1 MTGVSTQE
9 VVAGLVAAAQKL
21 EQGQAKAA
29 AAAADFTE
37 ARELVAH
44 ALLGAASG
52 PLLALIDQLRE
63 AAEQA
68 QGIALGRQRIHETI
82 QNAQALGEF

>member
-1 MTGVSTQE
+1 VSTQD
-9 VVAGLVAAAQKL
+9 VVAGLAAAAQKL

-29 AAAADFTE
+29 AAAADFDE

-44 ALLGAASG
+44 ALLGAASA
-52 PLLALIDQLRE
+52 PLLALIDRLRE
-63 AAEQA
+63 GAEQA
-68 QGIALGRQRIHETI
+68 QGIALSRQRIHETI

>member
-1 MTGVSTQE
+1 
-9 VVAGLVAAAQKL
+9 VAGLAAAALKL

-29 AAAADFTE
+29 AAAADFAE

-68 QGIALGRQRIHETI
+68 QGIALSRQRIHETI
-82 QNAQALGEF
+82 QNAQALGDF

>member
-1 MTGVSTQE
+1 VSTQE
-9 VVAGLVAAAQKL
+9 VVAGLAAAVQKL

-29 AAAADFTE
+29 GAALDFAE
-37 ARELVAH
+37 ARELVAS

-52 PLLALIDQLRE
+52 PLLALIEQLRQ

-68 QGIALGRQRIHETI
+68 AGIELTRQRVHETI
-82 QNAQALGEF
+82 QNAQALGNF

>member
-1 MTGVSTQE
+1 VSTQE
-9 VVAGLVAAAQKL
+9 VVAGLAAAVQKL

-29 AAAADFTE
+29 AAAADFGE

-52 PLLALIDQLRE
+52 PLLALIEALRE

-68 QGIALGRQRIHETI
+68 QGIALSRQRIHETI

>member
-1 MTGVSTQE
+1 VSTQD
-9 VVAGLVAAAQKL
+9 VVAGLAAAVQKL

-29 AAAADFTE
+29 GAALDFAE
-37 ARELVAH
+37 ARELVAG

-52 PLLALIDQLRE
+52 PLLALIDQLRQ

-68 QGIALGRQRIHETI
+68 AGIELTRQRVHETI
-82 QNAQALGEF
+82 QNAQALGNF

>member
-1 MTGVSTQE
+1 M
-9 VVAGLVAAAQKL
+9 AGLAAAAQKL

-29 AAAADFTE
+29 AAAADFAE

-44 ALLGAASG
+44 ALLGAAAG
-52 PLLALIDQLRE
+52 PLLTLIDQLRE

-68 QGIALGRQRIHETI
+68 QGVALSRQRLHETI
-82 QNAQALGEF
+82 HNAQALGEF